1 MKFLSICALSVALMF
16 STLSCTN
23 NHLISDAA
31 ERAVVQ
37 ADFDQRAAT
46 WNQGDLF
53 KVFEQEM
60 SEQQREALTFLY
72 AYMPLGDITDYSG
85 EFFLENIDYSLEK
98 LPLPPIFP
106 ENTSGMLTLIPGQ
119 FDTDGFFIA
128 KLRRKL

>member
-37 ADFDQRAAT
+37 ADFDQRAAS

-53 KVFEQEM
+53 KVF
-60 SEQQREALTFLY
+60 
-72 AYMPLGDITDYSG
+72 D
-85 EFFLENIDYSLEK
+85 
-98 LPLPPIFP
+98 
-106 ENTSGMLTLIPGQ
+106 
-119 FDTDGFFIA
+119 
-128 KLRRKL
+128 RK